1 MKPMEVKEKNR
12 GKNQR
17 QKRKG
22 GGGKAIKKLN
32 GKGAKRQ

>member
-1 MKPMEVKEKNR
+1 MKPMEVKEKN
-12 GKNQR
+12 QR
-17 QKRKG
+17 QKRKGG